1 MWDDP
6 IVNEVRSTRERL
18 AEKFGFDVH
27 AIFADL
33 RERQTKLG
41 AKLVRRG
48 KRPQAEQAAA
58 PNRDSAVLHH
68 GR

>member
-6 IVNEVRSTRERL
+6 IVQEVRSTRERL
-18 AEKFGFDVH
+18 AAELDFNVH

-33 RERQTKLG
+33 QDRQRRLG
-41 AKLVRRG
+41 RRLVQRG
-48 KRPQAEQAAA
+48 RKPGSEQAAA
-58 PNRDSAVLHH
+58 PDRDSPALHP

>member
-6 IVNEVRSTRERL
+6 IVDEVRSTRERL

-33 RERQTKLG
+33 RERQAKLG
-41 AKLVRRG
+41 ARLVRRG
-48 KRPQAEQAAA
+48 KKPQAEQPAE
-58 PNRDSAVLHH
+58 P
-68 GR
+68 GRGSDALRPGR

>member
-6 IVNEVRSTRERL
+6 IVAEVRSTRERL
-18 AEKFGFDVH
+18 AEQFAFDVH

-33 RERQTKLG
+33 RARQATLG
-41 AKLVRRG
+41 ARLVQ
-48 KRPQAEQAAA
+48 RPRTLEVEPGAESD
-58 PNRDSAVLHH
+58 RDSTALHP